1 MRKNIVVIL
10 AMSLIISLIAVGCGK
25 KEEVKPE
32 KKADSL
38 KYIQDKGNFVLGL
51 DDAFPP
57 MGFRDDSGEV
67 VGFDIDLAKEVA
79 KRMGVELEI
88 KPIDWDSKIFN
99 LNNKDIDVIWNGLSI
114 TDERK
119 EKVDFSRPYINNS
132 QIIITNADSDIETKE
147 QLEGKVLAVQLGS
160 SAQDAVEADTE
171 VNDSLKELRKFEDY
185 TLSLMDLEAGNVDAV
200 VIDEIVGRYYI
211 AKKPELYKVATDDF
225 GKEEYGIGF
234 RKDDTEFVG
243 AVDKA
248 LEEMIADGTAKTISE
263 KWFGENIMK

>member
-1 MRKNIVVIL
+1 MKKNILVIV
-10 AMSLIISLIAVGCGK
+10 AMSLIMSILAVGCGEK
-25 KEEVKPE
+25 KETNVEV
-32 KKADSL
+32 DSL
-38 KYIQDKGNFVLGL
+38 QYIQDKGTLVLGL

-67 VGFDIDLAKEVA
+67 VGFDIDLAKQVA

-88 KPIDWDSKIFN
+88 KPIDWDSKVFN

-132 QIIITNADSDIETKE
+132 QIIITNASSDIKTKD
-147 QLEGKVLAVQLGS
+147 QLAGKVLGAQLGS

-171 VNDSLKELRKFEDY
+171 VNDSLKELRKFESY
-185 TLSLMDLEAGNVDAV
+185 TLALMDLEAGNVDAV

-211 AKKPELYKVATDDF
+211 SKKPDLYKVATDDF

-234 RKDDTEFVG
+234 RKGDTEFVNG
-243 AVDKA
+243 VNEA
-248 LEEMIADGTAKTISE
+248 LEEMIEDGTAKAISE

>member
-1 MRKNIVVIL
+1 MKKNILVIV
-10 AMSLIISLIAVGCGK
+10 AMSLIMSIIAVGCGEK
-25 KEEVKPE
+25 KETNAEV
-32 KKADSL
+32 DSL
-38 KYIQDKGNFVLGL
+38 KYIQDKGTLVLGL
-51 DDAFPP
+51 DDAFAP

-79 KRMGVELEI
+79 SRLDVELEI
-88 KPIDWDSKIFN
+88 KPIDWDSKVFN

-132 QIIITNADSDIETKE
+132 QIIITNASSDIETKD
-147 QLEGKVLAVQLGS
+147 QLKGKVLAVQLGS
-160 SAQDAVEADTE
+160 SAQEAVEADTE
-171 VNDSLKELRKFEDY
+171 VKDSLKELRKFADY
-185 TLSLMDLEAGNVDAV
+185 TLALMDLEAGNVDAV

-211 AKKPELYKVATDDF
+211 AKKPDLYKVAQDDF

-234 RKDDTEFVG
+234 RKGDTEFVSE
-243 AVDKA
+243 VNKA
-248 LEEMIADGTAKTISE
+248 LEEMIEDGTAKAISE